1 MTPLEHAAPAA
12 PDATW
17 TAADELV
24 AALAATLR
32 QLADLLRE
40 LTDEQYVTKPGG
52 ALASSIGGHVRH
64 SLDHVSTLLTALP
77 GGALDYDRRARG
89 TSVETDRRAGLVEV
103 RRLEQSLDD
112 VDRKRLPEE
121 LRLTLLPAPDRP
133 PVCVMSTPEREL
145 AFVLSHA
152 IHHNALIAVLVAA
165 VGGSAPAGFG
175 YAPGTIAHQRA
186 H

>member
-1 MTPLEHAAPAA
+1 MPEHTAQAV

-32 QLADLLRE
+32 QLADLLRD
-40 LTDEQYVTKPGG
+40 LTDEQYATKPGG

-64 SLDHVSTLLTALP
+64 SLDHVATLLTALP

-89 TSVETDRRAGLVEV
+89 TAVETDRRAGLAEV
-103 RRLEQSLDD
+103 RRLEHALDD
-112 VDRKRLPEE
+112 IDRQRLPAV
-121 LRLTLLPAPDRP
+121 LKLTLLPAPDRA
-133 PVCVMSTPEREL
+133 PVCVSSTPEREL

-152 IHHNALIAVLVAA
+152 IHHNALVAVLLAA
-165 VGGSAPAGFG
+165 VGGTAPAGFG
-175 YAPGTIAHQRA
+175 YAPATIAHQRA
-186 H
+186 Q